1 MFSILDEV
9 YGWIV
14 SMRYTGYLCFR
25 ILYALK
31 PILNCILYLTG
42 RQTLPESRGIM
53 SGEVRKVFFM

>member
-31 PILNCILYLTG
+31 PILNCTLYLTG
-42 RQTLPESRGIM
+42 RQRS
-53 SGEVRKVFFM
+53 FFLVGMIWEYLDE